1 MPEPMSEMMSD
12 YKSEPAIRTVCI
24 IQARMSSTR
33 LPGKVLLPLA
43 GRAVLAHVLERLSCC
58 TTLSE
63 VVVATSDDVSDDVL
77 AQWCLGQGVQV
88 FRGSLNDVLD
98 RYYQCA
104 LSHQAQAVVRI
115 TADCPALDPTLVDEV
130 VQGFQ
135 AGEHDL
141 FYLGG
146 EFPDGLDC
154 AVFSFSA
161 LQTAWRE
168 AKLPSEREHVGPYVV
183 NHPEWF
189 RIGHLDKFK
198 GLAHH
203 RWTLD
208 EPRDLVFLQSVFER
222 LQRPVGQPF
231 LTQDLLDLL
240 DREPE
245 LMEAND
251 GIVRNEGLI
260 KSLAADK
267 GTV

>member
-1 MPEPMSEMMSD
+1 MFAPSSESAMR
-12 YKSEPAIRTVCI
+12 IVCI

-43 GRAVLAHVLERLSCC
+43 GRVVLAHVLERLSHCS
-58 TTLSE
+58 TLTD
-63 VVVATSDDVSDDVL
+63 VVVATSDDASDDVL
-77 AQWCLGQGVQV
+77 AHWCQDHGVQV
-88 FRGSLNDVLD
+88 FRGSLDDVLD
-98 RYYQCA
+98 RFYHCA
-104 LSHQAQAVVRI
+104 LSQHAQAVVRI

-130 VQGFQ
+130 VLGSQ
-135 AGEHDL
+135 AGAYDL
-141 FYLGG
+141 YYLGG

-161 LQTAWRE
+161 LQRAWRE

-189 RIGHLDKFK
+189 HIGYLDKFK

-208 EPRDLVFLQSVFER
+208 EPRDLAFLQSVFER
-222 LQRPVGQPF
+222 LQRPDGLPF

-240 DREPE
+240 ERQPE
-245 LMEAND
+245 LLQAND

-267 GTV
+267 GMV

>member
-1 MPEPMSEMMSD
+1 M
-12 YKSEPAIRTVCI
+12 RTVCI

-43 GRAVLAHVLERLSCC
+43 GREVLAHVLERLAFCH
-58 TTLSE
+58 TLDE
-63 VVVATSDDVSDDVL
+63 VVVATSSDASDDVL
-77 AQWCLGQGVQV
+77 AQWCNTRGVPV
-88 FRGSLNDVLD
+88 FRGSLQDVLE

-104 LSHQAQAVVRI
+104 LENRADAVVRI

-130 VQGFQ
+130 VRGFQ
-135 AGEHDL
+135 AGGYDL

-154 AVFSFSA
+154 AVFSFAA
-161 LQTAWRE
+161 LERAWRE
-168 AKLPSEREHVGPYVV
+168 AALPSEREHVGPYVV

-189 RIGHLDKFK
+189 HLGSLEKFK

-222 LQRPVGQPF
+222 LQRPDGQPF
-231 LTQDLLDLL
+231 LTQDVLDLL
-240 DREPE
+240 EREPE
-245 LMEAND
+245 LLQTNE
-251 GIVRNEGLI
+251 GIVRNEGLL
-260 KSLAADK
+260 KSLAAD
-267 GTV
+267 GDEA